1 MNTEQIRDT
10 AAAEDTSSTA
20 RNVPVERIS
29 AIVPARNEEASI
41 AACVEALLQQAEVV
55 EIIVVDDQSSDRTAE
70 IIRERMQRERRIKL
84 LETSEVPPCWVGKNN
99 AAALGASVATQAW
112 LLFVDADAEILPG
125 ACAKAIEIAN
135 EANAG
140 LVSFSPEQITAN
152 WYEKALIPFIYSR
165 LARKYPY
172 EAVNDPKSRV
182 AAANGQFLMLHRSVY
197 DAIGGHASVA
207 GEVLEDVALA
217 RRVKAAG
224 YAMRFGSG
232 AGLVR
237 ARMYRSFGAMWEGW
251 RKNLYRLIGGKPTA
265 FWTELRTI
273 FPWIPLLLIVFGLR
287 YPLAIFAGV
296 LLLLVRQ
303 LQYGAELVRNQYPFR
318 FIIYYVPAVLLYAGV
333 LVASCRGH
341 ARGKLAWKG
350 REVVVGPAGKLG

>member
-1 MNTEQIRDT
+1 M
-10 AAAEDTSSTA
+10 
-20 RNVPVERIS
+20 PVEYTS

-41 AACVEALLQQAEVV
+41 AACVDALRQQPEVL
-55 EIIVVDDQSSDRTAE
+55 EIIVVNDQSSDGTAE
-70 IIRERMQRERRIKL
+70 IVRGRMQCDPRIKL
-84 LETSEVPPCWVGKNN
+84 LETSEVPPGWVGKNN
-99 AAALGASVATQAW
+99 AAALGESMATQAW
-112 LLFVDADAEILPG
+112 LLFVDADAEVLPG
-125 ACAKAIEIAN
+125 GCAKAIAIAN

-152 WYEKALIPFIYSR
+152 WYEKALIPFIYCR
-165 LARKYPY
+165 LARRFSYD
-172 EAVNDPKSRV
+172 AVNDPKSRV

-217 RRVKAAG
+217 KRVKAAG
-224 YAMRFGSG
+224 YAMRFGPG

-251 RKNLYRLIGGKPTA
+251 KKNLYGLMGGTPAT
-265 FWTELRTI
+265 FYRELRTI
-273 FPWIPLLLIVFGLR
+273 FPWIPLLLIVFGFW

-303 LQYGAELVRNQYPFR
+303 LQYGADLVRNQYPFR
-318 FIIYYVPAVLLYAGV
+318 LIIYYVPAVLLYAGV
-333 LVASCRGH
+333 LVASYRGH

-350 REVVVGPAGKLG
+350 REVAVGPAGKLG